1 MDKTKKF
8 FAVNEK
14 NWGHRWGYKDS
25 AFVSK
30 GDKTVSLTGSRY
42 EICAKNL
49 PGLIPFAEDVLGIK
63 VLPNPQIKEVEKKY
77 VANQKLNQPFM
88 DDLISVFD
96 EDRFSSSDK
105 ERLLHSHGQTTSDEV
120 YKVLYSKLE
129 TFTDLV
135 FYIES

>member
-1 MDKTKKF
+1 M
-8 FAVNEK
+8 
-14 NWGHRWGYKDS
+14 
-25 AFVSK
+25 
-30 GDKTVSLTGSRY
+30 
-42 EICAKNL
+42 CKNL

-88 DDLISVFD
+88 DDLVSVFD

-135 FYIES
+135 FYIESEEEAKL